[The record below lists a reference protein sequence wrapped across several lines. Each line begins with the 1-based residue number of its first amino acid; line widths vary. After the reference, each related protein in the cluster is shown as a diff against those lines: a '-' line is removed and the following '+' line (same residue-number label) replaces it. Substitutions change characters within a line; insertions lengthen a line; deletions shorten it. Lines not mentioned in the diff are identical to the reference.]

1 MDDDLNNASRE
12 KQPGNDNGGRK
23 RIESIPLWLQGISE
37 NNADSEKSAD
47 GEWLKEQTFVSAEET
62 GPISI
67 EITDQFPA
75 EEEIQDQGEQSVP
88 EEETEFQKNL
98 ANWFKEAEP
107 VEKIEEAEIEEI
119 EEELAEE
126 VAPWAARRP
135 DAPGAEAI
143 SEEAVEATENED
155 LPPALPAEEITPEM
169 ESDQSSQELEL
180 PELDEDRAEPAQDE
194 ILPETEEIPDWL
206 RDMIAADEK
215 QQRRAQEQ
223 EQRFAALSDEPTQPV
238 AVHSEPDLQDQM
250 FEQAAETLEDKFE
263 ETPDPLEEIN
273 GESDSEA
280 APPEF
285 KRSAVLPTANWSRI
299 AGTASQAEAAQPGVE
314 DDAAEEKLDDFVP
327 LQVETPDDAEIIGF
341 GSVPAMPDDPH
352 ADFEESRFQPIQFD
366 PLAMEN
372 EASQDGLDLAEV
384 EEIESHPDPVAAPLF
399 SDQSGE
405 APEEEAEKVEANQD
419 ALAGEEAFKPGN
431 WEQPVPSEDL
441 ETTLPVHTFSATE
454 IALEGA
460 EPAAPPLEM
469 INGVPASLF
478 QAKQILEQGEIN
490 PALKVIKTYISQSE
504 YLDEIRE
511 WLLSA
516 DEKIEKN
523 RASLW
528 EALGDISSHQ
538 GNFTAALSS
547 YAKAIE
553 LLELSRNKPL

>member
-12 KQPGNDNGGRK
+12 KQPGNDPGGRK

-37 NNADSEKSAD
+37 NNSENNAESEKSAD

-75 EEEIQDQGEQSVP
+75 AEEEIQDHGEPSIP
-88 EEETEFQKNL
+88 EDKTEIQKNL
-98 ANWFKEAEP
+98 TNWFKEDEP
-107 VEKIEEAEIEEI
+107 VEMNEEELEEI
-119 EEELAEE
+119 EEETEEEIAEE
-126 VAPWAARRP
+126 VASWAAPLP
-135 DAPGAEAI
+135 DEPGVEEI
-143 SEEAVEATENED
+143 SEEAAVEATEDEE
-155 LPPALPAEEITPEM
+155 LPPVLPAAEITPEM
-169 ESDQSSQELEL
+169 ALDQSSQELETSEWGENGADPL
-180 PELDEDRAEPAQDE
+180 QDE
-194 ILPETEEIPDWL
+194 ILLETEDIPAWL

-215 QQRRAQEQ
+215 QQRKAQER
-223 EQRFAALSDEPTQPV
+223 EQRLAALSDEPTQPV
-238 AVHSEPDLQDQM
+238 AVQSEPDLQ
-250 FEQAAETLEDKFE
+250 EQAPDQAGESLEGIFE
-263 ETPDPLEEIN
+263 ETQVPVEEIN
-273 GESDSEA
+273 GESDNQA

-299 AGTASQAEAAQPGVE
+299 AGTANEAETAQP
-314 DDAAEEKLDDFVP
+314 AE
-327 LQVETPDDAEIIGF
+327 PDDT
-341 GSVPAMPDDPH
+341 S
-352 ADFEESRFQPIQFD
+352 ADFEESGFQPIQFD

-384 EEIESHPDPVAAPLF
+384 EEIEERQDAVHALLF

-405 APEEEAEKVEANQD
+405 APEEEANED
-419 ALAGEEAFKPGN
+419 ALAGEEAF
-431 WEQPVPSEDL
+431 QPKDWGQSVPSEDR

-454 IALEGA
+454 IALEGS
-460 EPAAPPLEM
+460 EPDSLPLEM

-478 QAKQILEQGEIN
+478 QAKQILEQGEIL
-490 PALKVIKTYISQSE
+490 PALNVIKPYISQSE

-516 DEKIEKN
+516 DKKIEKN

-538 GNFTAALSS
+538 GDFTAALSS

>member
-1 MDDDLNNASRE
+1 MDDDLTNASRE

-67 EITDQFPA
+67 EITDQFPI

-88 EEETEFQKNL
+88 KDKTEFQKNL
-98 ANWFKEAEP
+98 ANWFKEDEP
-107 VEKIEEAEIEEI
+107 VEKIEEAEVEEI
-119 EEELAEE
+119 VEELAEE
-126 VAPWAARRP
+126 VAPWAAPHP
-135 DAPGAEAI
+135 DEPEIEEI
-143 SEEAVEATENED
+143 SEEAVVEATEDEV
-155 LPPALPAEEITPEM
+155 LPPVLPAEEITPEM
-169 ESDQSSQELEL
+169 ELGQNSQELALSEL
-180 PELDEDRAEPAQDE
+180 GEDRADPLQDE
-194 ILPETEEIPDWL
+194 ILPETEDIPGWL
-206 RDMIAADEK
+206 KDMIAADEK

-238 AVHSEPDLQDQM
+238 AVQREPDPQEQAS
-250 FEQAAETLEDKFE
+250 EQAAESLEEKFE
-263 ETPDPLEEIN
+263 ETSSPIEELHT
-273 GESDSEA
+273 EADYQA

-299 AGTASQAEAAQPGVE
+299 AGTASEAETAQPAT
-314 DDAAEEKLDDFVP
+314 DDGAPEEKLDDFVP
-327 LQVETPDDAEIIGF
+327 LQVETPDDSETMGF
-341 GSVPAMPDDPH
+341 GSRPAAPDDTS
-352 ADFEESRFQPIQFD
+352 ADFEETGFQPIQFD

-372 EASQDGLDLAEV
+372 GASQDGFNLAEV
-384 EEIESHPDPVAAPLF
+384 EEIEEIEDRQGAVHEPLS

-405 APEEEAEKVEANQD
+405 ASEEEADEG
-419 ALAGEEAFKPGN
+419 ALAGEEAFKPGT
-431 WEQPVPSEDL
+431 WGQPVSSEDR
-441 ETTLPVHTFSATE
+441 ETTLPVHTFAVTE
-454 IALEGA
+454 IASEGSEA
-460 EPAAPPLEM
+460 DSLPLEM
-469 INGVPASLF
+469 INGVPVSLF

-490 PALKVIKTYISQSE
+490 PALKVIKTYISQSK

-528 EALGDISSHQ
+528 EALGDISSRQ
-538 GNFTAALSS
+538 GDFMAALSS